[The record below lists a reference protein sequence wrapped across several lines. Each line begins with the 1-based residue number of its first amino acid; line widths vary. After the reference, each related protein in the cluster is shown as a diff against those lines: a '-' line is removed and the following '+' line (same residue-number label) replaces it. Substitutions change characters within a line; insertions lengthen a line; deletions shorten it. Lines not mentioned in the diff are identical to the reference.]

1 MTSPGTAFEC
11 LSIGIEVVK
20 EQVVDVNGQLA
31 YRVGFRIGGGIDQDV
46 TKSPYTDKVRA
57 AITHSILKGIYIT
70 HVEPN
75 SPASSAGLKTHDKIL
90 QINGLDCTMMTHE
103 RAVKSIQRCSVLQ
116 LLIARREV
124 AI

>member
-11 LSIGIEVVK
+11 LSIGIEVAK
-20 EQVVDVNGQLA
+20 EQVVDSNGQSA
-31 YRVGFRIGGGIDQDV
+31 YRVGFRIGGGIDQDA
-46 TKSPYTDKVRA
+46 TRSPYSD
-57 AITHSILKGIYIT
+57 KGIYIT
-70 HVEPN
+70 HVEAN
-75 SPASSAGLKTHDKIL
+75 SPASSAGLKPHDKIL